1 MMTNFEKYFDLAI
14 EEMRK
19 CQIEPR
25 SDGKIDPAVGAV
37 ILLPD
42 GRCFSA
48 HRAELRRGNH
58 AEFTLL
64 ERKLIDVDCT
74 GSIMFVT
81 LEPCAIGSFSFP
93 KHACCE
99 WIVSA
104 RVKTIYVGVGDPDP
118 NVEGEG
124 IKFLKENGV
133 EVKSF
138 PKEYQEIIWTYNK
151 EFEKQAKARLKKD
164 VKKRTMHIL
173 KEIIASDKGLNLL
186 SEKALIEYSN
196 ALGYECYRDK
206 VKVID
211 HLLDMELIFKDDNG
225 NYKIT
230 KYALVLFGEN
240 PSLKMPQAC
249 IKFLFH
255 YKSGDI
261 YQATY
266 DGPMIIAVNDAI
278 KRI

>member
-1 MMTNFEKYFDLAI
+1 MPF
-14 EEMRK
+14 
-19 CQIEPR
+19 
-25 SDGKIDPAVGAV
+25 
-37 ILLPD
+37 
-42 GRCFSA
+42 
-48 HRAELRRGNH
+48 
-58 AEFTLL
+58 
-64 ERKLIDVDCT
+64 
-74 GSIMFVT
+74 
-81 LEPCAIGSFSFP
+81 GSFSFP

-124 IKFLKENGV
+124 IKFLKENCV

-196 ALGYECYRDK
+196 ALGYEYYRDK
-206 VKVID
+206 AKVID

-278 KRI
+278 KRISNFLPHVSKINLIKEDDLIILSLYKYFDSSIIIHLYLSYHNHRGNNIFYFLFYIQGFFLTPHLRY